1 MKRAQSGKFES
12 QYKERRGRP
21 LAFRLPESLDNR
33 LFDYVGD
40 RPWRPIVEQA
50 IREFLDRQ

>member
-50 IREFLDRQ
+50 IQEFLDRQ